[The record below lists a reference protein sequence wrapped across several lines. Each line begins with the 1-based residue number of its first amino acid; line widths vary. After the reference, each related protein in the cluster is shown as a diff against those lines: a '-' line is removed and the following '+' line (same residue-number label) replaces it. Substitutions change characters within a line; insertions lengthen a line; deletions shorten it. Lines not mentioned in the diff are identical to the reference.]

1 MKIEYTRVFK
11 GRNIYAHK
19 KCIAMEVNLEGYENI
34 PSKEIH
40 GFNEALIKI
49 LPELND
55 HRCGIDEENGFVKR
69 LAEGTYLG
77 HICEHIII
85 ALQNKIGIQV
95 AYGKTRRIKDDY
107 YIIIFQYE
115 YEKTALRCGSL
126 AVDIINMII
135 NKKSFDFQAK
145 VDELVNILRTEEIGP
160 STKAIIDEAKKRG
173 IPAIK
178 TGEGSMFQLGYG
190 KHSKIIE
197 ATIGCNTSAIAV
209 DCACDKLI
217 TKEILY
223 NQYIPIADGGKV
235 RNPIDLMYM
244 ANKIGFPVVLK
255 PRFGNQGKGV
265 YVNIKNERELVEY
278 YNELSNKYKEII
290 IEKYIQ
296 GNDYRVCV
304 VDGKVIAVAQRI
316 PPFVT
321 GDGIHNIKELID
333 ILNEDPRRGE
343 DHERPLTKIKV
354 DEELINYIKKMNYN
368 SQSVLPIGE
377 KLFLRENANL
387 STGGIAIDCT
397 DEICK
402 ENIELCERCASAIG
416 LDICGIDV
424 CCKDIKESIK
434 NKGAVIEVNAAP
446 GIRMHHYPYIG
457 KSRNVAEAI
466 VDMLFK
472 DIPKAIPLVAITGTN
487 GKTTTTRLISYI
499 LKISGYSVG
508 MTSTGGIYI
517 NDKCIDMGDTTGY
530 DSALTILMNKN
541 VDAAVLECARG
552 GLIRNGLAY
561 DLADIGVITNI
572 TEDHLGLNG
581 IKTLDELASVKSLVA
596 EAVKDDGYVVLNCDD
611 YMSMKILPRIK
622 NKIIMFSK
630 SKDNEYLRRNIESN
644 GFGIYIDGDY
654 MVLEQG
660 SNIYPMVK
668 INEIP
673 ITLGGILEYNS
684 ENAMA
689 ACAALIGLGI
699 DKEII
704 KSGLKSFYGNEKCN
718 PGRFNI
724 YEIQDLKIILDY
736 GHNIEGYKAVLKGA
750 KKIPHNRLV
759 GVIGVPGD
767 RTDSSVL
774 EVGKIAANNFDY
786 IYIKEDKDK
795 RGRKCGEIA
804 ELLKQGVLSAGFDK
818 NKIKII
824 ISEKEALSEAI
835 DKANEN
841 DLVITF
847 FEEYEPLLNL
857 INEKSKSIKK
867 VITNF
872 A

>member
-1 MKIEYTRVFK
+1 MKIENARVFK
-11 GRNIYAHK
+11 GRNIHAHK
-19 KCIAMEVNLEGYENI
+19 KCIALEVNLEGYENI
-34 PSKEIH
+34 PSNEID
-40 GFNEALIKI
+40 GFNEALLKI

-55 HRCGIDEENGFVKR
+55 HRCGIDEEHGFVKR
-69 LAEGTYLG
+69 LDEGTYLG
-77 HICEHIII
+77 HICEHIIL
-85 ALQNKIGIQV
+85 ALQNKIGIPS

-107 YIIIFQYE
+107 YTIVFQYE
-115 YEKTALRCGSL
+115 YEKTALACGNI
-126 AVDIINMII
+126 AVDMINTIIG
-135 NKKSFDFQAK
+135 KKPFNFEGK
-145 VDELVNILRTEEIGP
+145 MDELVNILRAEEIGP
-160 STKAIIDEAKKRG
+160 STKSIIEEAKKRG
-173 IPAIK
+173 IPVIK

-190 KHSKIIE
+190 KNSKVIE
-197 ATIGCNTSAIAV
+197 ATIGCNTSAVAV

-235 RNPIDLMYM
+235 RNPIDLIYM

-265 YVNIKNERELVEY
+265 YVNIKNEKQLVEY
-278 YNELSNKYKEII
+278 YNELSSTYKEII

-296 GNDYRVCV
+296 GSDYRVCV
-304 VDGKVIAVAQRI
+304 VDGKVVAAAQRI
-316 PPFVT
+316 PPYVV
-321 GDGIHNIKELID
+321 GDGTHNIDELIK
-333 ILNEDPRRGE
+333 ILNKDSRRGE
-343 DHERPLTKIKV
+343 GHEKPLTKVKA
-354 DEELINYIKKMNYN
+354 DEDLINYIKKKNYN
-368 SQSVLPIGE
+368 LYDVLPKGE
-377 KLFLRENANL
+377 RLFLRENANL
-387 STGGIAIDCT
+387 STGGISIDCT

-402 ENIELCERCASAIG
+402 DNIELCQRCASAIG

-434 NKGAVIEVNAAP
+434 NNGAVIEVNAAP
-446 GIRMHHYPYIG
+446 GIRMHHYPYSG
-457 KSRNVAEAI
+457 KSRNVAKAI

-472 DIPKAIPLVAITGTN
+472 DINKQIPLVAVTGTN

-499 LKISGYSVG
+499 LKASGYSVG

-517 NDKCIDMGDTTGY
+517 NDECIDMGDTTGY

-561 DLADIGVITNI
+561 DLADVGVITNI

-581 IKTLDELASVKSLVA
+581 IETLDELASVKSLVA
-596 EAVKDDGYVVLNCDD
+596 EAVKDDGYVVLNADD
-611 YMSMKILPRIK
+611 HMSMTILPRIK
-622 NKIIMFSK
+622 SKIIMFSK
-630 SKDNEYLRRNIESN
+630 SMDNEYLRKNLENN
-644 GFGIYIDGDY
+644 GIGIYINGDY
-654 MVLEQG
+654 IVLEQN

-673 ITLGGILEYNS
+673 MTLGGILEYNS

-699 DKEII
+699 DKEVI
-704 KSGLKSFYGNEKCN
+704 KSGLKSFYGNEECN

-724 YEIQDLKIILDY
+724 YEVQDLKVILDY

-750 KKIPHNRLV
+750 KKIPHNKLI

-767 RTDSSVL
+767 RTNSSVL
-774 EVGKIAANNFDY
+774 EVGRIAANNFDY
-786 IYIKEDKDK
+786 IYIKEDQDK

-804 ELLKQGVLSAGFDK
+804 ELLKQGVLSTGFDK

-824 ISEKEALSEAI
+824 ISEEQALNEAI
-835 DKANEN
+835 DNGNEN
-841 DLVITF
+841 DLIITF
-847 FEEYEPLLNL
+847 FEKYEPLLKL
-857 INEKSKSIKK
+857 INAKSEKIKK
-867 VITNF
+867 DLANF